1 MKRITSIVA
10 GPVFAVLTACGT
22 FTAVLGAQ
30 DALGEIFTVPF
41 AFTADGHEIGP
52 GTYEVRRDMSQR
64 LMSIQNVQTGEKELF
79 SVRPENRHSSISV
92 KGFLVFERCGDSRNL
107 IEFHKRGTGL
117 YSATIAPSRK
127 KNLEVG
133 ICSTSG
139 TTTVAAR

>member
-10 GPVFAVLTACGT
+10 GSLFAVLIAGGT
-22 FTAVLGAQ
+22 FTAVLKAQ
-30 DALGEIFTVPF
+30 DAPGEVFTVPF
-41 AFTADGHEIGP
+41 AFTADGYEIGP

-79 SVRPENRHSSISV
+79 SVRPEDRSTISG

-107 IEFHKRGTGL
+107 IEFHVRGTGL
-117 YSATIAPSRK
+117 YSSAIAPSRK

-133 ICSTSG
+133 SCSMSS

>member
-10 GPVFAVLTACGT
+10 GSAFAVLTACGT
-22 FTAVLGAQ
+22 FSAVLSAQ

-41 AFTADGHEIGP
+41 AFTAGGHEIGP
-52 GTYEVRRDMSQR
+52 GTYEVRRAMSQR
-64 LMSIQNVQTGEKELF
+64 LISIQNVQTGEKELF
-79 SVRPENRHSSISV
+79 SVRPEDRSSISG

-107 IEFHKRGTGL
+107 IEFHNRGTGL
-117 YSATIAPSRK
+117 FSATIAPSRK

-133 ICSTSG
+133 SCSMSG